1 VLAGSAKAAELTD
14 RTLALDE
21 LMWRLFHEEEEVRTL
36 PPVKL
41 VKGCRCSPDYI
52 ASVIARFP
60 AEERANMAGEDGLIR
75 VDCEF
80 CATSFPIAL
89 ENVAPPI

>member
-1 VLAGSAKAAELTD
+1 MTD
-14 RTLALDE
+14 RSLPLDE
-21 LMWRLFHEEEEVRTL
+21 LMWRLHHEEGEVRTL
-36 PPVKL
+36 EPLHL

-60 AEERANMAGEDGLIR
+60 EDERAAMAGDDGVIR

-80 CATSFPIAL
+80 CSTSFPL
-89 ENVAPPI
+89 VFD